1 MQSCRTHELFISL
14 LQTYMTCKTKHA
26 WACRS
31 RVSKIG
37 VISNK
42 FDFRCLNREEEKKC
56 ISRRKRDA
64 DTYIRSCVSAASK
77 DLKIRSKITSVSILV
92 QNILTADLRSIDEE
106 KIKTREAHRRRD
118 SKVYSV
124 YLLYYYFFLSYSIT
138 SLFLLIIIII
148 IIIAP

>member
-1 MQSCRTHELFISL
+1 MNRNKKKVNIQLVRMQSCRAHELFISS

-31 RVSKIG
+31 RVPKIG

-42 FDFRCLNREEEKKC
+42 FDFRCRNREKEKKC

-64 DTYIRSCVSAASK
+64 DTYIRSCVSAASE
-77 DLKIRSKITSVSILV
+77 DPKIRSEITSVSILV
-92 QNILTADLRSIDEE
+92 QNISKQAADLRSIDEE

-124 YLLYYYFFLSYSIT
+124 CIFIILLFF
-138 SLFLLIIIII
+138 FII
-148 IIIAP
+148 